1 MAKKKT
7 TTKTPPTKKL
17 SLVKQLESQ
26 GVRNLGQ
33 NAGVKAPAYPVTSV
47 VDWVSGVGGLPWN
60 RLLILRGTE
69 GGGKTTILLHAAAS
83 VQADGGSVL
92 FLDMEHKFDPHYATT
107 LGVDLNSLMIAQPPH
122 MEACFTLIHK
132 AIEAATDS
140 NARLL
145 IVLDSMNAT
154 ITKAEFEGTWE
165 DEHWSPQAKRAAPL
179 LAKLTHYMSNLDSD
193 NRVSVVMISQLRKGQ
208 RATKTSST
216 AWGNAPRFYATQVLS
231 LRKEGNYEVD
241 GVWAGSELVL
251 EAVKNQVAVP
261 FRSIVFRIP
270 ADGKIHA
277 GESLLRA
284 GLAAG
289 VIDQAGSWYSF
300 DSRRLGQGLDKAAA
314 FLGDNALLYEEVLQ
328 ALRDSDEVPAT
339 S

>member
-7 TTKTPPTKKL
+7 TTKTPPTSKG
-17 SLVKQLESQ
+17 SLATQLAGL
-26 GVRNLGQ
+26 GVRKLGS
-33 NAGVKAPAYPVTSV
+33 NAGVKAPAYPVTPV

-69 GGGKTTILLHAAAS
+69 GGGKTTILLHASAS
-83 VQADGGSVL
+83 VQSDGGSVL
-92 FLDMEHKFDPHYATT
+92 FLDMEHKFDPHYAQT

-132 AIEAATDS
+132 AMEAAIEKG
-140 NARLL
+140 AKLL
-145 IVLDSMNAT
+145 IILDSMNAT

-179 LAKLTHYMSNLDSD
+179 LAKLTHYMGNLDAS

-208 RATKTSST
+208 RATKTSTT

-241 GVWAGSELVL
+241 EVWGGSELVL

-261 FRSIVFRIP
+261 FRNIVFRIP
-270 ADGKIHA
+270 ANGQIHA
-277 GESLLRA
+277 GESLMRA

-289 VIDQAGSWYSF
+289 IIDKAGSWYSF
-300 DSRRLGQGLDKAAA
+300 DSRRLGQGIDNAATY
-314 FLGDNALLYEEVLQ
+314 LGNNALLYEEVLQ
-328 ALRDSDEVPAT
+328 ALRDADEVPA
-339 S
+339 SS